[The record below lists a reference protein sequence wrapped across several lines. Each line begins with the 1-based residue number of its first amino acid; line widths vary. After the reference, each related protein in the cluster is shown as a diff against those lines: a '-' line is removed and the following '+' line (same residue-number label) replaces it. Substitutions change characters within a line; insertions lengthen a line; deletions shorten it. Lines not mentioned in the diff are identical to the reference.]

1 MNGNG
6 NGNGNLN
13 GNGYKEISLENNNT
27 KDICISLKSIKEYK
41 RDRGKRKKEEIYF
54 ILGYN
59 FRMY

>member
-1 MNGNG
+1 M
-6 NGNGNLN
+6 
-13 GNGYKEISLENNNT
+13 YIP
-27 KDICISLKSIKEYK
+27 KEYK